1 MSVRV
6 KVNRE
11 SIALQVEDIEQR
23 LKDAIRP
30 AAYAGAMVY
39 YNEVR
44 MRAPYRTGRLRD
56 SIYIAHSDDNSQPGV
71 RETYHV
77 SWNKKQA
84 PHGHLLEY
92 GTSRMAA
99 RPFLRPAYE
108 AVKGRAQAA
117 MMQELRE
124 RMDGSADH
132 RGD

>member
-1 MSVRV
+1 MSVSV

-11 SIALQVEDIEQR
+11 SIALQVEGIEQR

-92 GTSRMAA
+92 GTRRMAA
-99 RPFLRPAYE
+99 RPFLRPAHDAAKARAE
-108 AVKGRAQAA
+108 AAV
-117 MMQELRE
+117 MQTLQEHIN
-124 RMDGSADH
+124 GSGDH